1 MGAGR
6 RLRPSTF
13 WSIPVMFPTVFKGTL
28 EEWVDI
34 KRIERKGIGGRPL
47 VDRKK

>member
-1 MGAGR
+1 
-6 RLRPSTF
+6 
-13 WSIPVMFPTVFKGTL
+13 MFPTVFKGTL